1 MPITI
6 TRFVKFKELPCYSCY
21 DPIREAP
28 PQDELTWDSFQTA
41 TAEHENSLYEIPQ
54 MHSGRTPA
62 ESKQEVSQLNSF
74 GTVTKLGWDG
84 DTPHESYID
93 QLLETQSH
101 LKHQLNELSGKDTGE
116 ELPLPKTLGEHQM
129 KYLNKWRSTRQA
141 VDDQSPQSSQHMSL
155 AGQVSNPEGQDPSPL
170 KVMSDILESSSN
182 SSLAPGEEPLPSRF
196 SQVAR
201 V

>member
-1 MPITI
+1 M
-6 TRFVKFKELPCYSCY
+6 
-21 DPIREAP
+21 
-28 PQDELTWDSFQTA
+28 
-41 TAEHENSLYEIPQ
+41 
-54 MHSGRTPA
+54 
-62 ESKQEVSQLNSF
+62 SQLSSF
-74 GTVTKLGWDG
+74 GTVTKLGQDW

-101 LKHQLNELSGKDTGE
+101 LKHQLNELSGEDTGE

-129 KYLNKWRSTRQA
+129 KYLIKRRSTRQS
-141 VDDQSPQSSQHMSL
+141 VDDQSPLSSQHTSL
-155 AGQVSNPEGQDPSPL
+155 AGQVSNPEGRDPSPL
-170 KVMSDILESSSN
+170 KVMSDISESSSN